1 MVAKLRDLLRSPLCP
16 DNYMSKLELLLQCE
30 EWQEAR
36 DIRHFDL
43 LGTSLR
49 LEAGTNLVV
58 LEMPGLQENRP
69 SVLKGDKLFVK
80 EHLKGSK
87 EFEGFVHRVGSSCVW
102 IGFSTTLVNT
112 LRRPGN
118 SNLLW
123 DVRFTVSKVML
134 SQMHR
139 AVRLAHSLK
148 LVPSLFPTQLPPSL
162 PPQHDDPLSCF
173 NPLVASNPEQYQAV
187 SAIVSGASGRSIQLR
202 LTCYLHFPCVQG
214 ASPTLCLAPREQ
226 ERP

>member
-1 MVAKLRDLLRSPLCP
+1 MIHALFQLCGMVGEPLP
-16 DNYMSKLELLLQCE
+16 VKRQQSFGRTATRAQAEDMVNLFE
-30 EWQEAR
+30 
-36 DIRHFDL
+36 
-43 LGTSLR
+43 R
-49 LEAGTNLVV
+49 L
-58 LEMPGLQENRP
+58 
-69 SVLKGDKLFVK
+69 DKANFL
-80 EHLKGSK
+80 
-87 EFEGFVHRVGSSCVW
+87 
-102 IGFSTTLVNT
+102 
-112 LRRPGN
+112 P
-118 SNLLW
+118 
-123 DVRFTVSKVML
+123 RFTVSKLTL

-214 ASPTLCLAPREQ
+214 ASPTLCLAPRGQ
-226 ERP
+226 ARP